1 MLQLPIFNQVSHG
14 FRSVRIPNG
23 ALGAGVNISPAVNEI
38 WSPSSI
44 FFTLHTSLAVADRF
58 LIVAIGDTP
67 NFGFKFQSSVPIFAT
82 QFRNVNLFVGANPE
96 YPVDPNASWQISIPH
111 DTFVQFPNYITLG
124 GQGLD
129 VNDQFT
135 GININFRL
143 WTL

>member
-1 MLQLPIFNQVSHG
+1 MLQLPLFNQVAHG

-23 ALGAGVNISPAVNEI
+23 ALGAAVDVAPAVNEI
-38 WSPSSI
+38 WSPVSI
-44 FFTLHTSLAVADRF
+44 FFTLHASLAVADRF

-67 NFGFKFQSSVPIFAT
+67 NFGFKFQSASAIFAT
-82 QFRNVNLFVGANPE
+82 QFRKINLFVGANPE
-96 YPVDPNASWQISIPH
+96 YPVDPNASWQIPIPF
-111 DTFVQFPNYITLG
+111 DTFVQYPNYISLG
-124 GQGLD
+124 GQSLD